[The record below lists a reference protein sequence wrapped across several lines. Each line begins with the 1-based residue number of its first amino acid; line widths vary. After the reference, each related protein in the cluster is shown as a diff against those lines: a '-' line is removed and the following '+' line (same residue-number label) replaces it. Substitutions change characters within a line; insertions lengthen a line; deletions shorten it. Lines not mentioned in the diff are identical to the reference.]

1 MVELIKKIVV
11 GFDAMGGDFSCP
23 VTIKAAFL
31 AASSANIIVHIFG
44 DQELIEAELSAITSS
59 WQILPIK
66 IIHCSEKID
75 MAHSATRSVL
85 LYKDSSLVRMIKS
98 LAEGSVDVV
107 VSAGNSGALVAAG
120 VLFVGLFEGILKP
133 ALTSCLPTIDQQE
146 NVLVLDLG
154 GTVDCKP
161 EHLAQFALMGSLY
174 MRVVGSL
181 SCPRVALLS
190 NGHEEGKGSLAVKSA
205 YRLLS
210 KINDPRYQF
219 IGNIESRDIFDGKAD
234 VVVVDGFAGNV
245 MLKMAQGMIKAFKLA
260 LKKETEESLF
270 NKASLMCARPVLE
283 KIFSHFDYTK
293 KGGALVLG
301 LKKPIFVAHGSA
313 TTTALFNAI
322 IAAEQFV
329 RMGYFKRILDLMS
342 EEFTLAN
349 TSNNDSECQ
358 VLDI

>member
-1 MVELIKKIVV
+1 MVKPIKKTVV
-11 GFDAMGGDFSCP
+11 GFDAMGGDFSCS

-31 AASSANIIVHIFG
+31 AASSAHVVVHIFG
-44 DQELIEAELSAITSS
+44 DQEIIEAELSTITSS
-59 WQILPIK
+59 WKTLPIK
-66 IIHCSEKID
+66 IIHCSEVID
-75 MAHSATRSVL
+75 MVHSATRSVL
-85 LYKDSSLVRMIKS
+85 LYKDSSLVCMVKS
-98 LAEGSVDVV
+98 LAEGTVDVV

-120 VLFVGLFEGILKP
+120 VLFVGLFEGVLKP
-133 ALTSCLPTIDQQE
+133 ALTSCFPTIDQE
-146 NVLVLDLG
+146 DVLVLDLG

-210 KINDPRYQF
+210 KVTDPGYQF

-234 VVVVDGFAGNV
+234 VIVVDGFAGNV
-245 MLKMAQGMIKAFKLA
+245 MLKMAQGMIKTLKLA
-260 LKKETEESLF
+260 LKKETEQSLF
-270 NKASLMCARPVLE
+270 NKASLICARPVLE

-301 LKKPIFVAHGSA
+301 LKKPIFVAHGSS

-329 RMGYFKRILDLMS
+329 RMGYFKKIVDLMS
-342 EEFTLAN
+342 EEFAFAN
-349 TSNNDSECQ
+349 TNNSDSECQ